1 MDKQKHRESRRK
13 KEKLNYNNKK
23 KERNSKASDSKPSPA
38 KPYLLANFERTGVS
52 SDEDDFDDDFYSFD
66 YVTKSTLT
74 QPSSSFAEVV
84 DQDDTDV
91 KSSNDFNYLANTA
104 LTSGYFQFKSEKN
117 WSVDTSK
124 FSDLLA
130 FDVKNLS
137 IIFNCIPFNQTIE
150 VDDKYF
156 TKDQLTSFNTTAEQ
170 AKKIYEQELHDKERQ
185 QKLSDENRRN
195 SKESSPKVDSID
207 DDTVEDLDF
216 LLSLKEPVKTS
227 SVTSLLAPK
236 QTNEPKPNS
245 APSTKSIDLEK
256 WLDSVLD
263 I

>member
-1 MDKQKHRESRRK
+1 MDKQKHRDSRRK
-13 KEKLNYNNKK
+13 KDKLNYKNKK
-23 KERNSKASDSKPSPA
+23 KDRDSKASELSPA
-38 KPYLLANFERTGVS
+38 KPYLLKNFERTGVS

-84 DQDDTDV
+84 DQDDSDI
-91 KSSNDFNYLANTA
+91 KSTNDFNYLANTA
-104 LTSGYFQFKSEKN
+104 LTSGYFQFKSERN

-170 AKKIYEQELHDKERQ
+170 ARKIYEQELQDKERQ
-185 QKLSDENRRN
+185 EKLSDESRRY
-195 SKESSPKVDSID
+195 SKESSPKIDSID
-207 DDTVEDLDF
+207 NETVEEDLDF
-216 LLSLKEPVKTS
+216 LLSLKEPVKTP
-227 SVTSLLAPK
+227 SVASLLAPK
-236 QTNEPKPNS
+236 QTNEPKPNC

>member
-1 MDKQKHRESRRK
+1 M
-13 KEKLNYNNKK
+13 
-23 KERNSKASDSKPSPA
+23 
-38 KPYLLANFERTGVS
+38 LANFERTGVS

-156 TKDQLTSFNTTAEQ
+156 TVSNFFFFFYQNLYVIYSVFFFYQKDQLTSFNTTAEQ

-236 QTNEPKPNS
+236 QTNGDYS
-245 APSTKSIDLEK
+245 STTTAIAIEFMIFISFFRAKTK
-256 WLDSVLD
+256 
-263 I
+263 